1 MRFGLNIGYAG
12 ARMALDWDLIL
23 EAERLGFHSVWSA
36 EAYGSDAVTPLAF
49 IAART
54 ERLHLATG
62 IMQMPA
68 RTPAMTAMT
77 AMTLD
82 QLSGGRFI
90 LGLGVSGPQVVE
102 GWHGVPYGKPLV
114 RTREYVE
121 IVRAI
126 WARERPLEHR
136 GVHYRIPY
144 DGPGAS
150 GLGKPLRSILH
161 GRQLPIYVAAVGP
174 KSVAQAAE
182 IADGWLPIFYSP
194 ERAPQVY
201 REPLEAGFR
210 KAGKSAADFDI
221 AVSVTVIV
229 GDDVKACLEFVKP
242 MLALYIGGRGAREE
256 LLQRPRLPLRLRRR
270 GEAHPGPLPRRQEGG
285 GDGARPRRARR
296 RGVARRPEGA
306 HPRPPPALARL
317 PGGHAHLRHAAG
329 GGAAGAG
336 GGRGLSA
343 SPRCRLVSG
352 VAEDGHGRAA
362 TPRPHRGHHPASV
375 LRAAPPARVR
385 RAGGRRCAGR
395 DARLSADGRGRRRV
409 DGPDRRRRDDGRA
422 GRGGRAARLHAL
434 GRRLARRRPR
444 AQRRGA
450 RADPPPGAAGS
461 TRGRRARAP
470 AQGHARPGALARGRR
485 ALSRRAVLQRRAHA
499 AHADPHEAPGL
510 PRHAGRQAQRPGVV
524 HDRPPPRRGRSPVPH
539 AGRGAHPGMSRRLT
553 AAA

>member
-12 ARMALDWDLIL
+12 ARIALDWDLIL
-23 EAERLGFHSVWSA
+23 EADRLGFHSVWSA

-144 DGPGAS
+144 DGPGAT

-161 GRQLPIYVAAVGP
+161 GRQLPIYLAAVGP

-210 KAGKSAADFDI
+210 KAGRTAADFDI
-221 AVSVTVIV
+221 AVSVTVIL
-229 GDDVKACLEFVKP
+229 GDDVKACLELVKP
-242 MLALYIGGRGAREE
+242 MLALYIGGMGAREKNFYNDLACHYGFAAEARRIQE
-256 LLQRPRLPLRLRRR
+256 LYLAGKKAEATALVPDALADEVSLVGPKERIRDRLQRWRASPVGTLICATRQVEALRL
-270 GEAHPGPLPRRQEGG
+270 
-285 GDGARPRRARR
+285 
-296 RGVARRPEGA
+296 
-306 HPRPPPALARL
+306 LAE
-317 PGGHAHLRHAAG
+317 AG
-329 GGAAGAG
+329 G
-336 GGRGLSA
+336 
-343 SPRCRLVSG
+343 
-352 VAEDGHGRAA
+352 
-362 TPRPHRGHHPASV
+362 
-375 LRAAPPARVR
+375 
-385 RAGGRRCAGR
+385 
-395 DARLSADGRGRRRV
+395 
-409 DGPDRRRRDDGRA
+409 
-422 GRGGRAARLHAL
+422 
-434 GRRLARRRPR
+434 
-444 AQRRGA
+444 
-450 RADPPPGAAGS
+450 
-461 TRGRRARAP
+461 
-470 AQGHARPGALARGRR
+470 
-485 ALSRRAVLQRRAHA
+485 
-499 AHADPHEAPGL
+499 
-510 PRHAGRQAQRPGVV
+510 
-524 HDRPPPRRGRSPVPH
+524 
-539 AGRGAHPGMSRRLT
+539 
-553 AAA
+553 